1 MSKELQ
7 LDAGNTTSRA
17 VRGLATSGWFTR
29 LIRGKFFGVLGHLQG
44 AHLLIDER
52 FDGGE
57 RKHFGPKDA
66 RIQAAVRILDPAA
79 YVQLVFG
86 GDIGA
91 GEAFMDGLWESDD
104 LESVVRAFICDDSLL
119 SHVEGGLAGLT
130 QPLYQLLHRRRHNSK
145 DQARRNISAHYDL
158 GNAFYEQWLDSR
170 MLYSC
175 GIYPEGGDLEA
186 AQVEKIDRI
195 CRKLDI
201 KPGDSVLEIG
211 TGWGAMAL
219 HAAEHYGAKVTTT
232 TISREQAAWAR
243 EQVAQRGLGEQVT
256 ILEDDYRDLKG
267 QFDHLIS
274 VEMIEAVGRDYF
286 ETYFEQIGALL
297 KPSGK
302 ALIQAITIRDQD
314 YESYSKRTDFINQ
327 YIFPGGCLPSVE
339 LILKGVASKTE
350 LRLDHMEDIGL
361 HYARTL
367 RDWYQRL
374 IENRGKLPEV
384 NQSERFMRMWTYYLL
399 SCAGAFAE
407 RRIGTVQMLFAG
419 PAADRDVAQSQ
430 YG

>member
-1 MSKELQ
+1 MANKTFDLVERPKH
-7 LDAGNTTSRA
+7 GNVIKSGIVCSYKYDPITGALRDCNGHY
-17 VRGLATSGWFTR
+17 VRWVAKG
-29 LIRGKFFGVLGHLQG
+29 
-44 AHLLIDER
+44 
-52 FDGGE
+52 
-57 RKHFGPKDA
+57 
-66 RIQAAVRILDPAA
+66 
-79 YVQLVFG
+79 
-86 GDIGA
+86 
-91 GEAFMDGLWESDD
+91 
-104 LESVVRAFICDDSLL
+104 
-119 SHVEGGLAGLT
+119 
-130 QPLYQLLHRRRHNSK
+130 
-145 DQARRNISAHYDL
+145 
-158 GNAFYEQWLDSR
+158 
-170 MLYSC
+170 YS
-175 GIYPEGGDLEA
+175 
-186 AQVEKIDRI
+186 
-195 CRKLDI
+195 
-201 KPGDSVLEIG
+201 EI
-211 TGWGAMAL
+211 
-219 HAAEHYGAKVTTT
+219 
-232 TISREQAAWAR
+232 
-243 EQVAQRGLGEQVT
+243 
-256 ILEDDYRDLKG
+256 
-267 QFDHLIS
+267 F
-274 VEMIEAVGRDYF
+274 GRDYF

-374 IENRGKLPEV
+374 IENRAKLPEV

-419 PAADRDVAQSQ
+419 PAADRDVAQPQ